1 MEQKVSTTCDKCRN
15 YGLSF
20 RTTHNVS
27 PVDAIDGNLNADI
40 WIIGLN
46 PKNRI
51 GHIEERS
58 LADFKSFNPNGHPYF
73 RDFKKVSEKLY
84 KNWEHDNRNIAH
96 TDLVKCF
103 SDTFPPKNGD
113 KGKNNSRTIIDNC
126 IDYLKMQILTHKPK
140 MIICNGSPV
149 CWEMIRLL
157 PPEPNTNLDNLTSYC
172 ANVDNHAFWIV
183 LSGFIGR
190 IDNRNK
196 RRLGMEIEQI
206 IEKEGINIE

>member
-1 MEQKVSTTCDKCRN
+1 MEEKIFTTCDKCKN
-15 YGLSF
+15 YGFEF
-20 RTTHNVS
+20 RSKHNIY
-27 PVDAIDGNLNADI
+27 PINFIDGNVDADI

-46 PKNRI
+46 PKNKV
-51 GHIEERS
+51 GHVEERN
-58 LADFKSFNPNGHPYF
+58 LNDFKLFNPNGHPYF
-73 RDFKKVSEKLY
+73 RDFRKVSEILY
-84 KNWEHDNRNIAH
+84 KNWECQDRNIAH

-113 KGKNNSRTIIDNC
+113 NGKNNQRHIVDNC
-126 IDYLKMQILTHKPK
+126 IEFLKKQILTSKPK

-149 CWEMIRLL
+149 CLEMIRIF
-157 PPEPNTNLDNLTSYC
+157 PPQQNYDLDCLTSYC
-172 ANVDNHAFWIV
+172 ANIDNHNFWIV

-206 IEKEGINIE
+206 IEKENIKID